1 MGFRV
6 VPNACGSGGSA
17 TAAYTKTEVDNL
29 LNGKVSKT
37 GDTMTGNLVFASAA
51 NGVVEQDSSGV
62 NWRSGVRT
70 DGAPTTTSI

>member
-6 VPNACGSGGSA
+6 VPNACGSA

-29 LNGKVSKT
+29 LNDKVSKT

-51 NGVVEQDSSGV
+51 NGVVRKSPDGANWQDSVNNSG
-62 NWRSGVRT
+62 
-70 DGAPTTTSI
+70 AIITTK